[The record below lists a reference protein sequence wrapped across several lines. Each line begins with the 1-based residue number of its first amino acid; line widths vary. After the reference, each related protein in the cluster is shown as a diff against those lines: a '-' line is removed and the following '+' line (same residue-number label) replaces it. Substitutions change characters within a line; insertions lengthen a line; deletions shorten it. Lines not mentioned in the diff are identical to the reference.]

1 MNLIV
6 NGKRH
11 TASAATLDA
20 LLEELGFDQEFLA
33 TALNSDFIPA
43 EERSICVL
51 TDGDRIEILSPRQG
65 G

>member
-6 NGKRH
+6 NGERQ
-11 TASAATLDA
+11 TVFAVTLDA

-33 TALNSDFIPA
+33 TALNSDFVAA

-51 TDGDRIEILSPRQG
+51 TDGDRIEVLSPRQG

>member
-6 NGKRH
+6 NGEHR
-11 TASAATLDA
+11 TVSAGTLDA
-20 LLEELGFDQEFLA
+20 LLEELGFNQEFLA
-33 TALNSDFIPA
+33 TALNSDFVPA